1 MTGPGRRFDPSE
13 LHDADGAPLSDAE
26 SAAMLSTARDLE
38 AFARA
43 ESIAPTSGFED
54 RVMTAIAAEPPPR
67 AVATGGWI
75 AGFAVVLRDAW
86 RITWSGGGGRPLAV
100 RAQAFA
106 LVLLVVVAFGSL
118 GTVAAVGV
126 SRILTGDPTTPP
138 ITAPSVDPLI
148 PRPTSSFPTPSIA
161 PSPPPS
167 TSPSPSAGESDE
179 PGESSEPSES
189 PEGTDDSGG
198 TPRPSASPRP
208 TSDPTDTPEPTDDD
222 DDGTPEPTD
231 DDDDETPK
239 PSETPEPTD
248 EDDSS
253 GSGSG
258 SNDD

>member
-67 AVATGGWI
+67 AVATGGWL
-75 AGFAVVLRDAW
+75 AGFALVVRDAW
-86 RITWSGGGGRPLAV
+86 RITWSGGGRPLAV

-126 SRILTGDPTTPP
+126 SRLLTGDPTTPP
-138 ITAPSVDPLI
+138 TTAPSVDPSVV
-148 PRPTSSFPTPSIA
+148 PPTPSLPTPSTG
-161 PSPPPS
+161 PSPMPSPS
-167 TSPSPSAGESDE
+167 TSPSAGETDE

-189 PEGTDDSGG
+189 PDGTDDNDG
-198 TPRPSASPRP
+198 TPRPTASPRP

-222 DDGTPEPTD
+222 DDETPEPTD
-231 DDDDETPK
+231 DDDDADKTPDPDDTPDPDETPD
-239 PSETPEPTD
+239 PS
-248 EDDSS
+248 DD
-253 GSGSG
+253 
-258 SNDD
+258 